1 MESSIL
7 KSVKKNLGLPDD
19 YDVYDEDVLMAINT
33 ALSTITQLG
42 VGPEIG
48 FEVQDDAATWEQLLG
63 GDFRLNQVRNYVTM
77 KVRLMFDPPGTSF
90 AISAIEKQ
98 LEEMAWRI
106 EVAANP
112 APTAIGNVDPV
123 YVVEEL

>member
-7 KSVKKNLGLPDD
+7 KSVKKRLGIPDD
-19 YDVYDEDVLMAINT
+19 YDVYDEDVLMNINS

-42 VGPEIG
+42 VGPEVG
-48 FEVQDDAATWEQLLG
+48 FEVQDDSATWEQLLG
-63 GDFRLNQVRNYVTM
+63 GDFRLNQVRDYVTL
-77 KVRLMFDPPGTSF
+77 KTRLVFDPPPTSF
-90 AISAIEKQ
+90 GISSIEKL

-112 APTAIGNVDPV
+112 APTAVGNIPDVIYP
-123 YVVEEL
+123 EI

>member
-7 KSVKKNLGLPDD
+7 KSVKKRLGIPDD
-19 YDVYDEDVLMAINT
+19 YDVYDEDVLMNINT

-42 VGPEIG
+42 VGPELG
-48 FEVQDDAATWEQLLG
+48 FNVQDDSATWEQLLG
-63 GDFRLNQVRNYVTM
+63 GDLRLNMVRDFVTLTA
-77 KVRLMFDPPGTSF
+77 KLLFDPPPTSF
-90 AISAIEKQ
+90 GITAVQKN

-112 APTAIGNVDPV
+112 APAATGNVDPV
-123 YVVEEL
+123 YMTGEL